1 MPLKKSTPTDTSLIG
16 IYCLFKVCF
25 FKNFVLV
32 MFGVKRSDPGSGS
45 SGIYSGESLAYSW
58 ILENLSTS
66 IGEEVPDY
74 SVMVRLLT

>member
-1 MPLKKSTPTDTSLIG
+1 
-16 IYCLFKVCF
+16 
-25 FKNFVLV
+25 
-32 MFGVKRSDPGSGS
+32 MFGVKCSDPGSGS